1 MNKFESYI
9 YACLPAL
16 LILIFSEVAVYLA
29 DGKALTMILLG
40 LFYLIL
46 AWWLY
51 IYTQGKIMMKVIDT
65 KEEKEDDEPEE
76 YA

>member
-65 KEEKEDDEPEE
+65 KEEEKDDEPEE
-76 YA
+76 CA